1 MGLEPGE
8 LLGPTEPRMP
18 QGSRPQDLRKVVA
31 HTDRASAPKQ
41 VVPMDMTAMVTDEVV
56 PEDGSP
62 APEVVPEVDSSTT
75 GGAVAATSAGVAS
88 AKVPASSSGPA
99 GGGQQQHH
107 RGAHEGA

>member
-1 MGLEPGE
+1 
-8 LLGPTEPRMP
+8 MP
-18 QGSRPQDLRKVVA
+18 QGSRPQDLRNVA
-31 HTDRASAPKQ
+31 AHADRASAPKQ
-41 VVPMDMTAMVTDEVV
+41 VVPMDMTTMVTDEVV

-62 APEVVPEVDSSTT
+62 APEVVPEEDSSTT